1 VFTGALSS
9 LSAGSAQILESL
21 QDASRSNSA
30 GQSRT
35 RLRKVLLT
43 LEVGLTVVLLTGA
56 GLLLRSYARL
66 RSVDLGCTT
75 QNVLTMSVTLPEAR
89 YTTDAQRAG
98 FFDGLLARVR
108 NLPGVQSAAYIFP
121 TVPGDGYGG
130 DSGFRIVEHPPLPQG
145 KGQWARTLFID
156 PGYFST
162 MGIPVKRGRTLGED
176 QRPGHATEV
185 VVSEAFV
192 RQYMPGEEPLGR
204 HVHKGP
210 HTYEIVGVTGDTLFE
225 VNEPAAPIMYFA
237 LDAGED
243 MNGATLVIRSGRDVT
258 QYALP
263 VQKIVQQMD
272 RDLPLSDILTM
283 DEVIGTNTAD
293 ASFDATLLAI
303 FAVASLLLAAV
314 GLFGVLSYIVAQRTA
329 EIGIRIALGAQREQV
344 VRHLLFDGL
353 RPALAGLVLGLG
365 AAMAVT
371 RLLQSML
378 YRTEALDPVVF
389 GGVSITLL
397 AVAALACILPAWR
410 ASRLDPVQALRR
422 E

>member
-1 VFTGALSS
+1 
-9 LSAGSAQILESL
+9 
-21 QDASRSNSA
+21 
-30 GQSRT
+30 
-35 RLRKVLLT
+35 
-43 LEVGLTVVLLTGA
+43 
-56 GLLLRSYARL
+56 
-66 RSVDLGCTT
+66 VDLGCTT
-75 QNVLTMSVTLPEAR
+75 RNVLTMSVALPEAR

-108 NLPGVQSAAYIFP
+108 NLPGVQSAGYIFP

-303 FAVASLLLAAV
+303 FAMASLLLAAV

>member
-1 VFTGALSS
+1 M
-9 LSAGSAQILESL
+9 E
-21 QDASRSNSA
+21 
-30 GQSRT
+30 
-35 RLRKVLLT
+35 
-43 LEVGLTVVLLTGA
+43 
-56 GLLLRSYARL
+56 
-66 RSVDLGCTT
+66 
-75 QNVLTMSVTLPEAR
+75 
-89 YTTDAQRAG
+89 
-98 FFDGLLARVR
+98 
-108 NLPGVQSAAYIFP
+108 
-121 TVPGDGYGG
+121 
-130 DSGFRIVEHPPLPQG
+130 
-145 KGQWARTLFID
+145 
-156 PGYFST
+156 
-162 MGIPVKRGRTLGED
+162 IPVKRGRTLGED

-303 FAVASLLLAAV
+303 FAMASLLLAAV

>member
-1 VFTGALSS
+1 
-9 LSAGSAQILESL
+9 
-21 QDASRSNSA
+21 
-30 GQSRT
+30 
-35 RLRKVLLT
+35 
-43 LEVGLTVVLLTGA
+43 
-56 GLLLRSYARL
+56 
-66 RSVDLGCTT
+66 
-75 QNVLTMSVTLPEAR
+75 
-89 YTTDAQRAG
+89 
-98 FFDGLLARVR
+98 
-108 NLPGVQSAAYIFP
+108 
-121 TVPGDGYGG
+121 
-130 DSGFRIVEHPPLPQG
+130 
-145 KGQWARTLFID
+145 
-156 PGYFST
+156 
-162 MGIPVKRGRTLGED
+162 
-176 QRPGHATEV
+176 
-185 VVSEAFV
+185 
-192 RQYMPGEEPLGR
+192 
-204 HVHKGP
+204 
-210 HTYEIVGVTGDTLFE
+210 
-225 VNEPAAPIMYFA
+225 
-237 LDAGED
+237 
-243 MNGATLVIRSGRDVT
+243 
-258 QYALP
+258 
-263 VQKIVQQMD
+263 
-272 RDLPLSDILTM
+272 M

-303 FAVASLLLAAV
+303 FAMASLLLAAV